1 MYVNVRAY
9 GYYFLYYFAR
19 EHAHVRSLRSI
30 RPHSLLQALKWGSNI
45 KRKRAQSKKS
55 FAGSSR
61 ALERLAAARLAGD
74 DDDGC

>member
-1 MYVNVRAY
+1 MTLTVSPPPPFIQLHILRVHPHP
-9 GYYFLYYFAR
+9 LM
-19 EHAHVRSLRSI
+19 HACVV
-30 RPHSLLQALKWGSNI
+30 QALKWGSNI

-74 DDDGC
+74 HDDGC